1 MRYGHGTCTTY
12 CAALVNVAKSFSA
25 LEHKRTWQ
33 GTVPETSA
41 KVYGAWRIPAYS
53 GMY

>member
-1 MRYGHGTCTTY
+1 MC
-12 CAALVNVAKSFSA
+12 
-25 LEHKRTWQ
+25 KRKQQ

-53 GMY
+53 AICNSAMCGPTQCEQGIAKMSIKALK